1 MRVAMIGWMVLALLL
16 VGLSIGRASENARS
30 GAGRKA
36 PARDELGGVKG
47 AQPSD
52 KDEAVI
58 TAQVTSAD
66 HELDEGYFTLGDN
79 ATVVAKPGSDLYRF
93 LARQRGHKIKMV
105 LTETGG
111 PELSKLVR

>member
-16 VGLSIGRASENARS
+16 VGLSIGRAS
-30 GAGRKA
+30 
-36 PARDELGGVKG
+36 
-47 AQPSD
+47 D

-58 TAQVTSAD
+58 TAQVSSAD
-66 HELDEGYFTLGDN
+66 HEMDEGYFTLGES

-105 LTETGG
+105 LTESGG